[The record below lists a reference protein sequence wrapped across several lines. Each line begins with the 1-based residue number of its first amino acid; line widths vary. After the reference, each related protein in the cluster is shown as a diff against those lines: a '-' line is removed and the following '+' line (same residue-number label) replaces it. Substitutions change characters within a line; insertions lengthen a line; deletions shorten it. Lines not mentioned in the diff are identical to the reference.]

1 VTDTRDRLVQATLE
15 TLRDRGIAGVS
26 ARTIAGAADVNQ
38 ALVFYHFGSV
48 DQLLATACRE
58 GAAARV
64 ASYHERFDAV
74 TTLAELLALGRRLH
88 QEEDARGNVTVMAQV
103 LAGARHDE
111 RLVPAGREALSLWVA
126 EIEPVLARLLATSP
140 VKDAVDVPGLARGVA
155 AAFVGIELYDGV
167 DPDAADAALG
177 ALEQLA
183 VLVDVV
189 DDLGQAARLALRR
202 RLRRAARAE
211 H

>member
-1 VTDTRDRLVQATLE
+1 MTDTRDRLVQATLE

-26 ARTIAGAADVNQ
+26 ARTIASAAEVNQ

-58 GAAARV
+58 GAAERV
-64 ASYHERFDAV
+64 ASYHERFAGV
-74 TTLAELLALGRRLH
+74 TSLGALLALGRELH
-88 QEEDARGNVTVMAQV
+88 REEAVRGNVTVMAQV

-140 VKDAVDVPGLARGVA
+140 VADVVDVPGLARGVA

-167 DPDAADAALG
+167 DPEAADAALG

>member
-1 VTDTRDRLVQATLE
+1 MTDTRERLVQATLD

-26 ARTIAGAADVNQ
+26 ARTIASAAEVNQ

-64 ASYHERFDAV
+64 ASYRERFASV
-74 TTLAELLALGRRLH
+74 TSLGSLLALGRQLH
-88 QEEDARGNVTVMAQV
+88 HEEDDRGNVTVMAQV

-189 DDLGQAARLALRR
+189 DDLGHAARLALRR

>member
-1 VTDTRDRLVQATLE
+1 MTDTRQRLVEATLQ
-15 TLRDRGIAGVS
+15 TLAERGIAGVS
-26 ARTIAGAADVNQ
+26 ARTIATAADVNQ

-58 GAAARV
+58 GAAVRV
-64 ASYHERFDAV
+64 VTYRERFASV
-74 TTLAELLALGRRLH
+74 TSLSDLLVLGRALH
-88 QEEDARGNVTVMAQV
+88 EEEKGRGNVSVMAQV
-103 LAGARHDE
+103 LAGARHDP
-111 RLVPAGREALSLWVA
+111 RLVPAGREALALWVA

-140 VKDAVDVPGLARGVA
+140 VADAVDVPGLARGVA
-155 AAFVGIELYDGV
+155 AAFIGIELYDGV
-167 DPDAADAALG
+167 DPEAATASLA

-189 DDLGQAARLALRR
+189 DDLGQAARMALRR
-202 RLRRAARAE
+202 RLRQATRAE

>member
-1 VTDTRDRLVQATLE
+1 MTATRQRLVDATLV
-15 TLRDRGIAGVS
+15 TLAERGIAGVS
-26 ARTIAGAADVNQ
+26 ARTIAASAGVNQ

-48 DQLLATACRE
+48 DQLLASACRE
-58 GAAARV
+58 SAAVRAVTYR
-64 ASYHERFDAV
+64 ERFAAV
-74 TTLAELLALGRRLH
+74 TSLGELLVLGRALH
-88 QEEDARGNVTVMAQV
+88 REEEGRGNVTVMAQV
-103 LAGARHDE
+103 LAGARHDP
-111 RLVPAGREALSLWVA
+111 RLVPAGREALALWVA
-126 EIEPVLARLLATSP
+126 EVEPVLTRLLATSP
-140 VKDAVDVPGLARGVA
+140 VADVLDVPGLARGVV

-167 DPDAADAALG
+167 DPDAATASLA

-202 RLRRAARAE
+202 RLRRATRAE